1 VEIIYVAT
9 PHNFHY
15 ENTKDALNNGKHVLC
30 EKAFTITANEAE
42 NLVRLARKKQLFLME
57 AMWNRFQPGIKK
69 VLEILDNKIL
79 GEIYQMTSEFCVRF
93 KYDPMHRIFNPNLG
107 GSALLDLGVYPIALS
122 SLIMGTPRK
131 IESMVHLAETG
142 VDDQVSMQFMYD
154 DHRMAQLLTSSRFR
168 SNADTVIFGDK
179 GRLVIHG
186 LIIRPVKLTLT
197 LNDEEPEIINCPME
211 GNGYNYEAQAVMDML
226 DAGELEHP
234 LMPLKETLKIMRIMD
249 LIRKNAGIFYPGEE

>member
-1 VEIIYVAT
+1 
-9 PHNFHY
+9 
-15 ENTKDALNNGKHVLC
+15 
-30 EKAFTITANEAE
+30 
-42 NLVRLARKKQLFLME
+42 
-57 AMWNRFQPGIKK
+57 
-69 VLEILDNKIL
+69 
-79 GEIYQMTSEFCVRF
+79 MTSEFCVRF